1 MSNLLL
7 LDVNVLI
14 ALGWEQH
21 EHHAAVIRR
30 LHAKQAWG
38 SCAIT
43 QLGFIRISSMPGVFH
58 VSLNPAQAADIL
70 GQLLADKL
78 HRTLPDIPA
87 LTGVNWTEVSHAKH
101 TTDAYLIA
109 LAKARK
115 ARLLTIDRAL
125 AARSGDAAEL
135 LNV

>member
-1 MSNLLL
+1 MSAVLL

-30 LHAKQAWG
+30 LHAKQAWA
-38 SCAIT
+38 SCAVT

-58 VSLNPAQAADIL
+58 VSLTPAQAAEVL
-70 GQLLADKL
+70 GKLVADKL
-78 HRTLPDIPA
+78 HRTLPDIA
-87 LTGVNWTEVSHAKH
+87 AQSGVDWAEVSHARH
-101 TTDAYLIA
+101 TTDAYLVA

-115 ARLLTIDRAL
+115 ARLLTIDRQL
-125 AARSGDAAEL
+125 AARSGDAVEL
-135 LNV
+135 LSA